1 MDPSWYA
8 RCSQTSHRGCLLL
21 NGNGAGPK
29 PPTGGRSYRRPQ
41 RLYIYNEP
49 KPLSLPNFP
58 LFRRLASHGVVLS
71 VALGAAAM
79 ASPSLFEFS
88 SAPFSPPS
96 LPDWPA
102 LVRTVAPVESITID
116 PGKLDVAVDAATP
129 SDSPKPEPAKTI
141 VTVAGNL
148 QKQTAPVTEAAAPA
162 PEKKKDGSR
171 DTIQQYTIQS
181 GDTLSGIAEKF
192 GLTTQSVIWAN
203 TFDNPNALPLGIN
216 IKVPPVS
223 GVLHVV
229 KSGDTLASIADR
241 YKVEMS
247 DIVGFRANKLA
258 DPNALVLSQEIM
270 VPHGV
275 KPIDALPATRL
286 ASTSP
291 ATTSAPGPAQPV
303 PAQPQAGG
311 ALQWPTYG
319 PIFTFF
325 SGGHRGLDISPPY
338 GTPVYAA
345 ESGVVIEATTA
356 YQYWAYGT
364 TIIIDHGNG
373 LQTQYSHLS
382 ALLVSPGQRVNRG
395 DAVGRVGTTGVATG
409 PHLHF
414 EVHQS
419 GAAIN
424 PLNFLPR

>member
-1 MDPSWYA
+1 
-8 RCSQTSHRGCLLL
+8 
-21 NGNGAGPK
+21 
-29 PPTGGRSYRRPQ
+29 
-41 RLYIYNEP
+41 
-49 KPLSLPNFP
+49 
-58 LFRRLASHGVVLS
+58 
-71 VALGAAAM
+71 M
-79 ASPSLFEFS
+79 ASPSLFDFS

-102 LVRTVAPVESITID
+102 FVQAAAPVESITIA
-116 PGKLDVAVDAATP
+116 PGKIDVAVDAATLT
-129 SDSPKPEPAKTI
+129 DSPKPEPAKTI
-141 VTVAGNL
+141 VTVQGNL

-162 PEKKKDGSR
+162 QEKKDGSR
-171 DTIQQYTIQS
+171 DAIQQYTIQS
-181 GDTLSGIAEKF
+181 GDTLSGVAEKF

-203 TFDNPNALPLGIN
+203 TLDNPNALKLGTD
-216 IKVPPVS
+216 IKIPPVS

-229 KSGDTLASIADR
+229 KAGDNLASIADR
-241 YKVEMS
+241 YKVEIS
-247 DIVGFRANKLA
+247 DIVGFSTNKIT

-275 KPIDALPATRL
+275 KPIDTLPATRL
-286 ASTSP
+286 ASTTSP
-291 ATTSAPGPAQPV
+291 AATTAPAPAQPV

-345 ESGVVIEATTA
+345 EGGVVVDASTGYNA
-356 YQYWAYGT
+356 GYGT
-364 TIIIDHGNG
+364 TVIVDHGNG

-382 ALLVSPGQRVNRG
+382 AMLVSPGQQVSRG
-395 DAVGRVGTTGVATG
+395 DALGRVGTTGIATG

-414 EVHQS
+414 EVHQ
-419 GAAIN
+419 GGMALN